1 MEAHSPRRRPRP
13 RLEIPPGN
21 NRGADPNR
29 RELRLQCT
37 ARVWLAPPSKP
48 MAISASTTRSRRRRR
63 RLAIAPCCSSSAPR
77 TDTGSPPAFRR
88 TTQRI
93 AEAVACGRCARMQI
107 LAGNKSVRVPV
118 GGLRKGENMHPSL
131 LLTAIMATAATL
143 TTDSGAPVGSNQNS
157 KTAGARGSV
166 LLGAYGTFESA
177 SDFSAFTRAKIFSGK
192 GKRTPM
198 FVRFSTV
205 VHGGNSP
212 ETLRDPRGF
221 ALKFYTEKGNGARA
235 RTDRP
240 VFFIRDAIKFPDMV
254 HSLKPSPVTNRQDS
268 NRFFDFFSHVP
279 ESTHMITQLYSD
291 LGMPANYRQMDGHGV
306 HAFKFVN
313 AKGEVRYVKFHY
325 LSRQGLKTLTSEEAA
340 RLQAND
346 FQHATKDLYDALA
359 RGDRPS
365 WDLTAQVLEPKD
377 LDRFSFDALDPTK
390 TWPED
395 QVPSVVLGRFTLE
408 QTPEN
413 YFEDTE
419 QSAFSPA
426 VQPPGIE
433 PSEDRLL
440 QGRLFAY
447 SDTQRYR
454 VGPNYL
460 QLPVNHARSPVANNN
475 HAGPMSGARPAS
487 DVNYDPSAAGAVA
500 ETPAYVYSRS
510 RLSGTTQQARI
521 EKTDDFSQAGAFY
534 RRLDAAARTRLVQ
547 NLGGALRPGEKA
559 GVKTRIVGFMLQ
571 ADEEYGA
578 RRAEA
583 VGGSPDAARLAV
595 R

>member
-1 MEAHSPRRRPRP
+1 
-13 RLEIPPGN
+13 
-21 NRGADPNR
+21 
-29 RELRLQCT
+29 
-37 ARVWLAPPSKP
+37 
-48 MAISASTTRSRRRRR
+48 
-63 RLAIAPCCSSSAPR
+63 
-77 TDTGSPPAFRR
+77 
-88 TTQRI
+88 
-93 AEAVACGRCARMQI
+93 
-107 LAGNKSVRVPV
+107 
-118 GGLRKGENMHPSL
+118 MHPSL

-166 LLGAYGTFESA
+166 LLEDFTLIEKLARFDRERIPERVVHARGVGAYGTFESA

-221 ALKFYTEKGNGARA
+221 ALKFYTEEGNWDLVGN
-235 RTDRP
+235 DLP

-254 HSLKPSPVTNRQDS
+254 HSLKPSPVTNRQDP

-447 SDTQRYR
+447 TDTQRYR

-475 HAGPMSGARPAS
+475 QAGPMSGARPAS
-487 DVNYDPSAAGAVA
+487 DVNYEPSAAGAVA

-547 NLGGALRPGEKA
+547 NLA
-559 GVKTRIVGFMLQ
+559 GDLGQVKNATVKTRIVGFMLQ

-578 RRAEA
+578 RLAEA
-583 VGGSPDAARLAV
+583 VGVSPDAARLAV

>member
-1 MEAHSPRRRPRP
+1 M
-13 RLEIPPGN
+13 
-21 NRGADPNR
+21 
-29 RELRLQCT
+29 
-37 ARVWLAPPSKP
+37 
-48 MAISASTTRSRRRRR
+48 
-63 RLAIAPCCSSSAPR
+63 
-77 TDTGSPPAFRR
+77 
-88 TTQRI
+88 
-93 AEAVACGRCARMQI
+93 
-107 LAGNKSVRVPV
+107 VP
-118 GGLRKGENMHPSL
+118 LSL
-131 LLTAIMATAATL
+131 LLASSLLAGAMVPL
-143 TTDSGAPVGSNQNS
+143 TTDSGAPIGSNQNS
-157 KTAGARGSV
+157 KTAGSRGSV
-166 LLGAYGTFESA
+166 LLEDFTLIEKLARFDRERIPERVVHARGVGAYGTFESA
-177 SDFSAFTRAKIFSGK
+177 GDFSALTRAKIFSSK

-221 ALKFYTEKGNGARA
+221 ALKFYTDEGNWDLVGN
-235 RTDRP
+235 DLP

-254 HSLKPSPVTNRQDS
+254 HSLKPSPVTNRQDP

-279 ESTHMITQLYSD
+279 EATHMITQLYSD
-291 LGMPANYRQMDGHGV
+291 LGVPATYREMDGHGV

-313 AKGEVRYVKFHY
+313 GKGEVRYVKFHY
-325 LSRQGLKTLTSEEAA
+325 LSRQGVRTLSGEEAA

-365 WDLTAQVLEPKD
+365 WDLTAQILDPKD
-377 LDRFSFDALDPTK
+377 LDKFTFDPLDPTK
-390 TWPED
+390 IWPEE
-395 QVPSVVLGRFTLE
+395 QVPSIALGRFTLE
-408 QTPEN
+408 HTPDN

-447 SDTQRYR
+447 TDTQRYR

-460 QLPVNHARSPVANNN
+460 QLPVNHARSPLANNN
-475 HAGPMSGARPAS
+475 QAGPMSNARPAS
-487 DVNYDPSAAGAVA
+487 DVNYEPSVTHAVG
-500 ETPAYVYSRS
+500 ETPALAYSRS

-521 EKTDDFSQAGAFY
+521 EKTDDFSQAGVFY
-534 RRLDAAARTRLVQ
+534 RHLDGAARQRLVQ
-547 NLGGALRPGEKA
+547 NLAGDLGQVKNTQVKA
-559 GVKTRIVGFMLQ
+559 RLVGFMLQ
-571 ADEEYGA
+571 ADEEYGT
-578 RRAEA
+578 RLGQA
-583 VGGSPDAARLAV
+583 VGISPDAARLAL